1 VPINLR
7 MPDAMEASAIGFGV
21 IPASTAPLARSEHAL
36 MGFERD
42 DQACPIYL
50 RKQWVQGPEHG
61 QA

>member
-1 VPINLR
+1 
-7 MPDAMEASAIGFGV
+7 
-21 IPASTAPLARSEHAL
+21 